1 MAPPCLILSSK
12 VFLAKCS
19 LYFRINLLQASEPSS
34 EKHLSPYPKL
44 ISLGSSSECANNL
57 YKVEVMFAHGDDSRI
72 NKYVLLQS
80 FPSSLVWIYL
90 SQLKILRMADN
101 WVCSP
106 VSASLCCFVN
116 TDDTHSMNL
125 DSFQN
130 ALLAML
136 PVEVVPPEGSGWS
149 TFNPVFS
156 CTRFR
161 TNIMDWRISL
171 EVGDHFSLPQFKW

>member
-1 MAPPCLILSSK
+1 MKMSLILSLTE

-19 LYFRINLLQASEPSS
+19 LYFRINLLQASKPCS
-34 EKHLSPYPKL
+34 EKHLNPYLKL
-44 ISLGSSSECANNL
+44 ISLSSSSECANNL
-57 YKVEVMFAHGDDSRI
+57 CKVGVMLAHGNDSRI

-80 FPSSLVWIYL
+80 FPSSLVLIFL
-90 SQLKILRMADN
+90 SQLKIVRMADN

-106 VSASLCCFVN
+106 VSASLCCFST

-125 DSFQN
+125 DSLET
-130 ALLAML
+130 ALLVML
-136 PVEVVPPEGSGWS
+136 PAEVVPPEGSGWS

-161 TNIMDWRISL
+161 PNIM
-171 EVGDHFSLPQFKW
+171 E